1 MHDIKALISSTEALR
16 NSIKGLTYAVVCP
29 LTQGFA
35 LLPLTDDL
43 LAELNILT
51 LNPKSPHQLQAP
63 PLKEIS
69 DVLYELALKISTQAP
84 VAYVATFYFGG
95 DGGQEAVAW
104 NSEKV
109 IFSPLCIGYGCVE
122 WPNSSISQALR
133 AIGVS
138 RIDERQDEFDSIGL
152 GNYRE
157 THRWYKAFAVT

>member
-1 MHDIKALISSTEALR
+1 MHDVKALISSTDALR
-16 NSIKGLTYAVVCP
+16 HATQRLTNAVVCP
-29 LTQGFA
+29 LAQGFA

-43 LAELNILT
+43 QAEINLRPANLEE
-51 LNPKSPHQLQAP
+51 LPDA

-69 DVLYELALKISTQAP
+69 AALHQLAHKISTHAP

-104 NSEKV
+104 DSEKV
-109 IFSPLCIGYGCVE
+109 IFSPLSIGYGCVE

-138 RIDERQDEFDSIGL
+138 RIDERHDEFDSIGL

-157 THRWYKAFAVT
+157 THRWYKAFAIT